1 MMVIAVGLSSY
12 NIALFHLVNHAF
24 YKGLLFLGAGA
35 VIHAV
40 ADNQDFRKYGGLI
53 AFLPLS
59 YSVMLIASLSLVAFP
74 FMTGFYSKDFILES
88 AYGQFHFSSVVVY
101 FIATIG
107 AMFTT
112 LYSVKVLYLTF
123 LTNANGPLINYKKA
137 HEGDVFM
144 SLPLIILAVFSIFF
158 GYITKDMFIGMASGF
173 FSDNSLFTH
182 PLHEIM
188 LETEFAVPTL
198 FKLLPFFLTVTLSA
212 LSLILCE
219 FLPKWLIYFKLTR
232 MGYNTFSFFNQRFLI
247 ELFYN
252 RYITRFILK
261 LGGQT
266 TKVLDKGS
274 IELLGPYGLEKGLLK
289 LSKSLS
295 SLDTGVVTSYALYI
309 LIGLISYILIPYI
322 SLKDISILLCIL
334 FGVLNISINTLYL
347 GVTNNTANGYAF
359 TSLSLQSNLLGAWL
373 KQFIVNIKKGWIIF
387 LFAVFMYLSFKL
399 PFKFLFENLNWTW
412 AYPFFNA
419 TFSCLGVVVV
429 TGLKDQNLKL
439 VRLAIVGIYSLILS
453 IFFLYLS
460 YNSEIY
466 KGAYESLAILLGITI
481 SLELPNILCA
491 VERPTGGG
499 SSASGSAS
507 GTQASNS
514 SGNTTGENKGKNL
527 GSPYIKQECLDCG
540 SFGIKVPAPP
550 NIHCIL
556 CGWARNKN
564 GKKIHKDSNL
574 EFQSGRLKFIASRR
588 DIQIQIIKSD
598 HERLK
603 DIINTMRNSSEFAS
617 RMVPPIKQPLETE
630 TLKTT
635 PWPKVGGQRGVL
647 LPTVEDL
654 PSIDSLDLNS
664 DKDSARLG
672 SDKNID
678 QSKEKNKQVA
688 SVDQSSS
695 SQNTVVQSPP
705 SEDIRTRGLPK
716 TTASVY
722 SPPHICSDDNCR
734 YKYKGKNS

>member
-1 MMVIAVGLSSY
+1 MVQNILLYISQLGMMVIAVGLSSY

-53 AFLPLS
+53 AFLPLT

-88 AYGQFHFSSVVVY
+88 AYGQFHFSSVAVY
-101 FIATIG
+101 FIATMG

-123 LTNANGPLINYKKA
+123 LTNANGPLINYKRA
-137 HEGDVFM
+137 HEGDAFM

-212 LSLILCE
+212 LSLILSE
-219 FLPKWLIYFKLTR
+219 FLPKSLLYFKLTR
-232 MGYNTFSFFNQRFLI
+232 MGYNIFSFFNQRFLI

-252 RYITRFILK
+252 KYITRFILK

-295 SLDTGVVTSYALYI
+295 SLDTGVITSYALYI
-309 LIGLISYILIPYI
+309 LIGLILYILTPYI
-322 SLKDISILLCIL
+322 SLIDISILLCIL

-399 PFKFLFENLNWTW
+399 PFKFLFENLNWIW

-439 VRLAIVGIYSLILS
+439 VRLAIVGICSLILS

-466 KGAYESLAILLGITI
+466 KGAYESLAILLAIIIKITI
-481 SLELPNILCA
+481 SHELPNILYTMG
-491 VERPTGGG
+491 PTDGG

-514 SGNTTGENKGKNL
+514 SGNTADENKGKNL
-527 GSPYIKQECLDCG
+527 GSPYSKQTCIDCG
-540 SFGIKVPAPP
+540 SFGIKVSAPP
-550 NIHCIL
+550 RIHCIL
-556 CGWARNKN
+556 CGWSRNKYGN
-564 GKKIHKDSNL
+564 KIHKAGNVD
-574 EFQSGRLKFIASRR
+574 FQSERLKFIARRR
-588 DIQIQIIKSD
+588 DIQIQIMKSD
-598 HERLK
+598 NERLK

-617 RMVPPIKQPLETE
+617 RMAPPIKQPVVQP
-630 TLKTT
+630 KVF
-635 PWPKVGGQRGVL
+635 PWPKGEPAVL
-647 LPTVEDL
+647 KPRVVD
-654 PSIDSLDLNS
+654 PPIDSLNINS

-672 SDKNID
+672 LDKNID

-705 SEDIRTRGLPK
+705 SDNTK
-716 TTASVY
+716 
-722 SPPHICSDDNCR
+722 SPS
-734 YKYKGKNS
+734 